1 MGSGVYEYVC
11 GGSLGDLR
19 NFFLTLSF
27 LFLFISWNHFLF
39 YVLVGFFFFKD
50 FVFFS
55 KSHFLFPLSFPFKY
69 LSCFQLP
76 RAQPKRG
83 GTAMNRNAGVTCHP
97 CHHSVPDFGPE
108 S

>member
-39 YVLVGFFFFKD
+39 FVLVVFFFFKD
-50 FVFFS
+50 SVIFY
-55 KSHFLFPLSFPFKY
+55 KIHFLFLISFPFKY
-69 LSCFQLP
+69 LSCFCLP
-76 RAQPKRG
+76 RACPKHWARAQ
-83 GTAMNRNAGVTCHP
+83 TATR
-97 CHHSVPDFGPE
+97 VPHLHN
-108 S
+108 SLLQA